1 MVKLSKNVQTVKSG
15 TGIAIYVS
23 AEMAARLNLVSGEI
37 IEISVDEKKREFK
50 GKILK
55 KGA

>member
-23 AEMAARLNLVSGEI
+23 AEMAARLNLISGEV

-50 GKILK
+50 GKIITK
-55 KGA
+55 